1 MSNSDYNKIVSA
13 INSASQ
19 DYTYSPPSNNLICI
33 DTSNNRI
40 GINTLDPLCSLHI
53 SGGDIRAN
61 NIYVN
66 NMVSNSLRTLVNSS
80 VNVGGSLSVDYVNSN
95 NVNSNTINII
105 TLLDSSR
112 GQIKANYITISDSL
126 DISKGSIKAKTIDA
140 SAIVLSSLLDSSN
153 GHIKAKTI
161 DASSIVLSSLLDNSN
176 GHIKAKT
183 IDASAIAL
191 TSLLDNSNGHIKAK
205 TIDASY
211 IVLSHLLDNSQ
222 GHIKA
227 KTIDASAITLSSLF
241 DISNGRINTKTI
253 DASSIVLT
261 NALDISKGHIKANT
275 IDASS
280 IALTSLLDNSQG
292 RINTKTIDASSITIS
307 SLLDISKGHI
317 KANTIDISAI
327 TVTGVLDISKGIIH
341 ANTISGS
348 AIRINANATI
358 DNIININVDSNVKGI
373 NITTNNANKDAIT
386 INGIRVA
393 TIQHIESAFPVGV
406 IVPYNSTNIPYGWA
420 LCDGSNGRPNLI
432 NRFIYGGGGS
442 RDIGATGGTE
452 RVTLTPE
459 NIASHSH
466 TTNVANNPDLVRY
479 DTAFSNPYV
488 CRDGG
493 IGSGTYTTNGVA
505 QRSNGIV
512 TSHENMPPYY
522 VLLYIIKVQP
532 IDFCYNSVQLPDKPI
547 ILSTVQN
554 ANSVTITWRE
564 PSYDGGTD
572 IIGYKITNVNFGTT
586 IQLGPLLRSYTA
598 NSLDYYTE
606 YVFGVATVSRY
617 GTSDNAI
624 VSIYMNT

>member
-66 NMVSNSLRTLVNSS
+66 NIVSNSLRTLVSSS

-95 NVNSNTINII
+95 NVNSNAINVA
-105 TLLDSSR
+105 TMLDISR
-112 GQIKANYITISDSL
+112 GQIKAKNIIINETL
-126 DISKGSIKAKTIDA
+126 DISQGSIKANTIDL
-140 SAIVLSSLLDSSN
+140 SSIVLTYALDSSQ
-153 GHIKAKTI
+153 GHIKTKTI

-191 TSLLDNSNGHIKAK
+191 TSLLDNS
-205 TIDASY
+205 
-211 IVLSHLLDNSQ
+211 Q
-222 GHIKA
+222 GHI
-227 KTIDASAITLSSLF
+227 
-241 DISNGRINTKTI
+241 NVKTI

-261 NALDISKGHIKANT
+261 NALDISQGRIRAKTIDASAIALSYLLDNSQGHINVKTIDASSIVLTYALDISKGHIKANT

-280 IALTSLLDNSQG
+280 ITLTSLLDNSNG
-292 RINTKTIDASSITIS
+292 RINTKTIDASSINVS

-327 TVTGVLDISKGIIH
+327 AVTGVLDISKGIIH

-348 AIRINANATI
+348 AITINANATI

-373 NITTNNANKDAIT
+373 NITTNNVNKDAIT

-393 TIQHIESAFPVGV
+393 TIQHIEFAFPVGV

-432 NRFIYGGGGS
+432 NRFIYGGTN
-442 RDIGATGGTE
+442 IGISGGTE
-452 RVTLTPE
+452 RVTLTID

-466 TTNVANNPDLVRY
+466 TSNVANFPELVNY
-479 DTAFSNPYV
+479 DTAFANKNI
-488 CRDGG
+488 CRENG
-493 IGSGTYTTNGVA
+493 IGGTTITTNGVA

-512 TSHENMPPYY
+512 TSHENMPPYC

-572 IIGYKITNVNFGTT
+572 ISGYKITNFNFGTT

-606 YVFGVATVSRY
+606 YVFGVATVSKY
-617 GTSDNAI
+617 GSSDNAL
-624 VSIYMNT
+624 VSIYMDT